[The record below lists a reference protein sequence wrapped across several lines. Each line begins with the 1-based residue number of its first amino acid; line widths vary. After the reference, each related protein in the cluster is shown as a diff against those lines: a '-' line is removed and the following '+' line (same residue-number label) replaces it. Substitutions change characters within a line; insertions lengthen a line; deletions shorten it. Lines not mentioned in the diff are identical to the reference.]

1 MGTDKVNGVMDAPL
15 PDVVPP
21 TADTSDEAILKL
33 FQTAGYE
40 NRNDEL
46 KQIEREAGITRQESV
61 VQPPAPVEQ
70 QKTNSI
76 PNKSENPKS
85 QQGDDLF
92 ADILNPGEVP
102 PQSPTETQ
110 QVQEQTTV
118 PEGYYT
124 KEQLVEEVQKA
135 VNQAQEQWKSVAAVQ
150 EEFQKDPYAFYAK
163 YSPHIM
169 ENFNAEAWIKD
180 QLNKEFGET
189 FEFIPEQL
197 SDPNSLSSKFLER
210 RIELKAEAAQKV
222 HESKATIEQQRA
234 ASAQAE
240 QNFINSMVQKYKFPS
255 VEDFNQNVWSKI
267 SSLSTE
273 EYYERLVRYELMVS
287 RLDQIKSGIKAPTN
301 RAYSVPGITN
311 LNGSP
316 SNPGV
321 NDDDKTLGQFFSAER
336 IEASR
341 NGYK

>member
-1 MGTDKVNGVMDAPL
+1 METPKTNGVMDAPVN
-15 PDVVPP
+15 DIVPP
-21 TADTSDEAILKL
+21 TAETSDDALLKL

-46 KQIEREAGITRQESV
+46 KEIEHDAGIRNNDQV
-61 VQPPAPVEQ
+61 VAPEVPKQGIQPPSGLPD
-70 QKTNSI
+70 KT
-76 PNKSENPKS
+76 ETPK
-85 QQGDDLF
+85 QDDLF
-92 ADILNPGEVP
+92 SDILNPGEVQIQ
-102 PQSPTETQ
+102 PQTETQ
-110 QVQEQTTV
+110 QVQEQTTI

-124 KEQLVEEVQKA
+124 KQQLDEEVQRA
-135 VNQAQEQWKSVAAVQ
+135 VTQAQEQWKNISAVQ

-163 YSPHIM
+163 YSPHVM
-169 ENFNAEAWIKD
+169 EKFNADAWIKD
-180 QLNKEFGET
+180 KLNEEFGET

-210 RIELKAEAAQKV
+210 RIELKAEAAQKIQD
-222 HESKATIEQQRA
+222 SKITIEQQKA

-273 EYYERLVRYELMVS
+273 EFYERLVRYELMVS

-316 SNPGV
+316 SNPGI